1 MEVEEPIPPSKN
13 PRRARRRDLNL
24 LDPSLE
30 ESDGEDIR
38 VPEVGMM
45 FSNHAEVNR
54 FYRKYARRVG
64 FGVSVRRSSFS
75 QEGTCLYLELMC
87 CKGGRPRY
95 EPKFRKRASSTTNCP
110 AKIRVK
116 LWGDKLLHVESVTL
130 DHNHPVSPAMARF
143 LNSYKQ
149 LSGPAKR
156 RLRMGGP
163 GSMPVEEPSK
173 MPVDKLGELEE
184 LLFCETKHPSFVERG
199 RLKLQ
204 PGDSE
209 ALRIFFTRMQ
219 AKNANFFNVIDMD
232 DDGCV
237 RNVFW
242 ADARSRAM
250 YEYYNDVVTLDTSYV
265 VSKYDLP
272 LAAFVGV
279 NHHGQSI
286 LLGCAL
292 LSDET
297 AETYSW
303 LFKAW
308 IACMSGNL
316 PKAIITDY
324 CRGIQSAITEVIPG
338 ARHRMCLFQIMRRTA
353 ERLGGL
359 SEYRAINKAMQ
370 KAVYDPLT
378 IDDFEEDWNKLLT
391 YNNALQN
398 SDWLRSLYEARSS
411 WVPVFIKDTFWA
423 GMSATQRN
431 ETIAPFF
438 DGCVELKTTL
448 KQFLGKYEMT
458 LQSKYEKEAQADFE
472 TFHKQRPPVSKFYME
487 EQLSKVYTHNIFK
500 KFQDEIEAIMYCHV
514 SLLGVDGPIST
525 FNVKECIFLED
536 GKRTMSKVF
545 AVTYN
550 AEQKDI
556 TCICGG
562 FQFSGILC
570 RHSLSML
577 KFHQVRE
584 IPPQYI
590 LDRWKKDFRQLHVM
604 GRPSSDVAPSNRLD
618 RYDYLSMRCL
628 QLVDSA
634 DLSDK
639 YRLALR
645 LVREMEKFLLN
656 SNTHDDTQ
664 PRIKSRIPKVSK
676 PDAVTGQNAVG
687 AATGNG
693 NDGLQGPGAPAVVQE
708 PQTQKGGAENG
719 VVPAGYIGLP
729 ANVQQFMGNQ
739 AAIRPSIV
747 YMVPSGVD
755 PHAFGNGVLM
765 PVMYQQM
772 FQVPQKPN
780 ETMQGTS
787 ANGKKKRP
795 RGQKP
800 AETSQ
805 QSNGTPGPASG

>member
-1 MEVEEPIPPSKN
+1 MEVEEPFPQSKN
-13 PRRARRRDLNL
+13 PRRARRRDLNA
-24 LDPSLE
+24 LDPSME
-30 ESDGEDIR
+30 ESDGEDIG
-38 VPEVGMM
+38 VPEVGMV
-45 FSNHAEVNR
+45 FNNHTEVNR

-116 LWGDKLLHVESVTL
+116 LWGDKLLHVELAIL

-163 GSMPVEEPSK
+163 GAMPVEEPSK
-173 MPVDKLGELEE
+173 MPMDKLGELEE
-184 LLFCETKHPSFVERG
+184 LLFGESKHHSFVERG

-209 ALRIFFTRMQ
+209 ALRLFFTRMQ
-219 AKNANFFNVIDMD
+219 AKNANFFNVIDLD
-232 DDGCV
+232 DEGCI

-250 YEYYNDVVTLDTSYV
+250 YEYYSDVITLDTSYV
-265 VSKYDLP
+265 VSKHDMP
-272 LAAFVGV
+272 LATFIGV
-279 NHHGQSI
+279 NHHGQSV
-286 LLGCAL
+286 LMGCAL

-303 LFKAW
+303 LLKAW

-316 PKAIITDY
+316 PKAIVTDY
-324 CRGIQSAITEVIPG
+324 CRGIQSAVAEVIPG
-338 ARHRMCLFQIMRRTA
+338 VRHRMCLFQIMRKAA
-353 ERLGGL
+353 ERLSGL
-359 SEYRAINKAMQ
+359 SEYRAINKAMH
-370 KAVYDPLT
+370 KAVYDSLT
-378 IDDFEEDWNKLLT
+378 IDEFEGEWNTLISFT
-391 YNNALQN
+391 GLQGN
-398 SDWLRSLYEARSS
+398 DWLRSLYECRAS

-423 GMSATQRN
+423 GMSVTQRN
-431 ETIAPFF
+431 ETITPFF
-438 DGCVELKTTL
+438 DGYVDLKTTL
-448 KQFLGKYEMT
+448 KQFLVKYEMA
-458 LQSKYEKEAQADFE
+458 LQSKYEKEVQADFE

-487 EQLSKVYTHNIFK
+487 EQLSKVYTHNMFK

-514 SLLGVDGPIST
+514 SLIAVDGPVST

-536 GKRTMSKVF
+536 GKRTMSKIF

-550 AEQKDI
+550 ADEKDI

-577 KFHQVRE
+577 KFQLVRE

-604 GRPSSDVAPSNRLD
+604 GRPPSDLVPNNRVD

-634 DLSDK
+634 VLSDK

-664 PRIKSRIPKVSK
+664 PRIKSRVPKVNK
-676 PDAVTGQNAVG
+676 PNTATGQNVVD
-687 AATGNG
+687 AATNNG
-693 NDGLQGPGAPAVVQE
+693 NVGPKAPEAPAVMQAS
-708 PQTQKGGAENG
+708 QIQKGGAERG
-719 VVPAGYIGLP
+719 IVPAGYIGVP
-729 ANVQQFMGNQ
+729 ANVHQFGANQ

-747 YMVPSGVD
+747 YMVP
-755 PHAFGNGVLM
+755 AFGNGVLM
-765 PVMYQQM
+765 PVMYQQV

-780 ETMQGTS
+780 GTVQDTS
-787 ANGKKKRP
+787 ANGKKKRS
-795 RGQKP
+795 RGQKLT
-800 AETSQ
+800 ETSQ
-805 QSNGTPGPASG
+805 QSNGTPGPSSG

>member
-1 MEVEEPIPPSKN
+1 MEAEEASPSRKN
-13 PRRARRRDLNL
+13 PRRPRRRDLNA
-24 LDPSLE
+24 LDPNLV
-30 ESDGEDIR
+30 ESDGEDIGI
-38 VPEVGMM
+38 PEVGMV
-45 FSNHAEVNR
+45 FNNHIEVNR
-54 FYRKYARRVG
+54 FYRRYARRVG

-116 LWGDKLLHVESVTL
+116 LWGDKLLHVEFAIL
-130 DHNHPVSPAMARF
+130 DHNHPVSPSMARF
-143 LNSYKQ
+143 LNTYKQ

-163 GSMPVEEPSK
+163 GAMPVEEPSK
-173 MPVDKLGELEE
+173 MPFDKLDALEE
-184 LLFCETKHPSFVERG
+184 LLFGESKHNSFVERG

-209 ALRIFFTRMQ
+209 ALRLFFTRMQ

-232 DDGCV
+232 DEGCV

-242 ADARSRAM
+242 ADARTRAM
-250 YEYYNDVVTLDTSYV
+250 YEYYNDAITLDTSYV
-265 VSKYDLP
+265 VSKYDMP
-272 LAAFVGV
+272 LVTFLGV

-286 LLGCAL
+286 LLGCGL

-297 AETYSW
+297 VETYTW
-303 LFKAW
+303 LFKVW
-308 IACMSGNL
+308 VACMSGNL
-316 PKAIITDY
+316 PKAIITDQ
-324 CRGIQSAITEVIPG
+324 CRGIQSAISEVIPG
-338 ARHRMCLFQIMRRTA
+338 VRHRICLFQIMRKTS
-353 ERLGGL
+353 EILGGL
-359 SEYRAINKAMQ
+359 SEYRAISKTLQ
-370 KAVYDPLT
+370 KAAYDSLT
-378 IDDFEEDWNKLLT
+378 VDEFEGEWSTLVA
-391 YNNALQN
+391 YNGLQGHE
-398 SDWLRSLYEARSS
+398 WLSSLYECRFS
-411 WVPVFIKDTFWA
+411 WVPIFLKDTFWA
-423 GMSATQRN
+423 GMSGTQRN
-431 ETIAPFF
+431 ETITPFF
-438 DGCVELKTTL
+438 DGYVDSKTTL
-448 KQFLGKYEMT
+448 KQFLVKYEMI

-514 SLLGVDGPIST
+514 SFVGIDGPIST

-536 GKRTMSKVF
+536 GKRTMSKIF
-545 AVTYN
+545 AVTYTT
-550 AEQKDI
+550 EEEDI

-570 RHSLSML
+570 RHSLSVL
-577 KFHQVRE
+577 KFQQVHE
-584 IPPQYI
+584 IPSQYV
-590 LDRWKKDFRQLHVM
+590 LDRWNKDFRQLHVM
-604 GRPSSDVAPSNRLD
+604 GRPSSDVVPNNRAD

-634 DLSDK
+634 VLSDK

-645 LVREMEKFLLN
+645 LVREVEKFLLN

-664 PRIKSRIPKVSK
+664 PRIKSRIPKVNK
-676 PDAVTGQNAVG
+676 PNTVTGLNLVNVP
-687 AATGNG
+687 TDNGNG
-693 NDGLQGPGAPAVVQE
+693 GPNVPEASVCAPQVL
-708 PQTQKGGAENG
+708 KGVTENG
-719 VVPAGYIGLP
+719 GPPTGYIGVP

-755 PHAFGNGVLM
+755 PQAFGNGVLM

-772 FQVPQKPN
+772 FQIPQQPN
-780 ETMQGTS
+780 GAVQETV
-787 ANGKKKRP
+787 NGKKKRP
-795 RGQKP
+795 RVQKLT
-800 AETSQ
+800 ETSH